1 MLIHIH
7 YATRQGKKQVLSI
20 IQTVENWINKGVFYL
35 FLREGDKCFNN
46 LLFFAHIKQAGG
58 IETAF
63 TLPENEY
70 KWQMVRGKDDPAFF
84 FRT

>member
-46 LLFFAHIKQAGG
+46 LLFLCI
-58 IETAF
+58 
-63 TLPENEY
+63 
-70 KWQMVRGKDDPAFF
+70 
-84 FRT
+84 